1 MTDIEI
7 ANNVTLDNVDHIA
20 KKLSIEDFD
29 LYGNYKCKINK
40 AAGNK
45 NGKIILVTATSP
57 TPYGEGKTTVS
68 IGLLDA
74 LSTKVNAILALRE
87 PSLGPV
93 FGVKGGAC
101 GGGYSQVVPM
111 EDINLHFTGDFHAV
125 TAANN
130 LLCAAIDNEIK
141 QGNKLN
147 IKEVLFHR
155 TIDIND
161 RELKNIKLL
170 NGRRESFNITA
181 ASEMMAILCMSKDIN
196 DLKKRLNNI
205 IIGLNEQNEFV
216 YAKSLDVVGSLCVLL
231 KEAIKPNL
239 VQTLEHNPVIIHG
252 GPFANIAHGCSSV
265 ISLNTCKSLCD
276 YVITEAGFGSDCGAL
291 KFYDLLCR
299 NNDLL
304 PDVTVLVTSVRA
316 LKHSGIENL
325 RAHIDILRKLNLN
338 FLVCL
343 NKFSDDEEVEI
354 DEIKKFCLKEQ
365 VCFTIS
371 SSYVDGSKGSLELSS
386 KVLEMCE
393 ENNNNYKELYSLD
406 DSIENKINS
415 IIKNIYGASEVVYND
430 ESIKMLE
437 IIKNNKLDN
446 LPICVAKTQYSISD
460 DKEKLGYPKSFK
472 VTINKISIS
481 NGAGFI
487 VIYLNNILTMPGLS
501 EFANYKKIDY
511 IDNLVIG
518 LS

>member
-7 ANNVTLDNVDHIA
+7 ASNVKLEFIDEIA
-20 KKLSIEDFD
+20 KNLGIVDFD
-29 LYGNYKCKINK
+29 LYGKYKCKINSTK
-40 AAGNK
+40 Q
-45 NGKIILVTATSP
+45 GKKSKVILVTATSP
-57 TPYGEGKTTVS
+57 TPFGEGKTTIS

-74 LSTKVNAILALRE
+74 LCTKVNAILALRE

-93 FGVKGGAC
+93 FGIKGGAC
-101 GGGYSQVVPM
+101 GGGMAQVVPM

-161 RELKNIKLL
+161 RELKNIKLA
-170 NGRRESFNITA
+170 NGRSEKFNITA
-181 ASEMMAILCMSKDIN
+181 ASEMMAILCMSKDMT
-196 DLKKRLNNI
+196 DLKERLNNI
-205 IIGLNEQNEFV
+205 IIGINEQNEFV

-231 KEAIKPNL
+231 KDAIKPNL
-239 VQTLEHNPVIIHG
+239 VQTLENNPVIIHG

-265 ISLNTCKSLCD
+265 IALNTCKSLCD
-276 YVITEAGFGSDCGAL
+276 YVVTEAGFGSDCGAL
-291 KFYDLLCR
+291 KYYDLLCR

-304 PDVTVLVTSVRA
+304 PDVTVLVTSIRA

-325 RAHIDILRKLNLN
+325 KAHIDILRKLNLN

-343 NKFSDDEEVEI
+343 NKFNDDKEEEI
-354 DEIKKFCLKEQ
+354 NEIKDFCLKEN
-365 VCFTIS
+365 VCFTVS
-371 SSYVDGSKGSLELSS
+371 TSYTDGGKGSLDLAS
-386 KVLEMCE
+386 KVIAMCE
-393 ENNNNYKELYSLD
+393 EPNTYKQLYKLD
-406 DSIENKINS
+406 DSIENKVNAVV
-415 IIKNIYGASEVVYND
+415 KNIYGASEVTYSANAR
-430 ESIKMLE
+430 KMLD
-437 IIKNNKLDN
+437 IIKNNNLDN
-446 LPICVAKTQYSISD
+446 LPICIAKTQYSISD
-460 DKEKLGYPKSFK
+460 DKEKLGYPKDFK

-487 VIYLNNILTMPGLS
+487 VVYLNNILTMPGLS
-501 EFANYKKIDY
+501 DNANYKKIDY
-511 IDNLVIG
+511 IDDKIIG
-518 LS
+518 LF